1 MKIPNVSQARFKTLK
16 RHFFSELSSI
26 NDFICIA
33 GMLMR
38 PCLAAGFSVFILMSP
53 LHAESSSVVDTIA
66 RPTILWHEWGPD
78 AFRRAQAEDKLIVL
92 DLTAVW
98 CHACHVMDRT
108 TYSNPHIIELLN
120 VNFIAIR
127 VDTDHRP
134 DLTARY
140 RAGGWPTTN
149 LLLPTGEILFQAN
162 ALEPEEMKQM
172 LLEIQSIYETDKP
185 TLLKQASQFWN
196 RVKEK
201 AEVGIPKEDALRPSL
216 VEQSVEI
223 MRKQFDAVNGGFREA
238 PKFFEPEAIQMAFAY
253 GFFENDSELIQMG
266 LSTLEKQVP
275 LLDPVWGGF
284 YRYAEHADWSQPH
297 FEKMLTIQA
306 QNLRNYVEA
315 FQLTG
320 DPRFRR
326 IALALIEYVSR
337 FLTDP
342 ETGLFYESQDAD
354 VRRISDGSFISG
366 AEYYSLSES
375 ERLAIGIPRVDP
387 RIFTGS
393 NALMAGTYL
402 YSSSVLGKPEMRELA
417 VQVLSQLFE
426 ERFDP
431 KRGLAHVESESGLNV
446 YGVLSSHILLG
457 QALVEAFSATGRPQ
471 FLQYAEAIAEVSQQ
485 LLHDSVNG
493 GFFDHPNMSDTL
505 GLLKVPTKPVI
516 ENFQAARWFLT
527 LFHLTGQQEY
537 RAIAERAL
545 QAMLTSLDPLPIALT
560 GLAVDQW
567 FRTPVH
573 IAVVGTFGDSKTK
586 DLWLESQRL
595 YCPGK
600 TVKVFDPRTG
610 QAKWGDII
618 FPYDGRPVAFVCTDR
633 ICSAPVFR
641 VEEIKDSIAE
651 ILAVLKESVHKEG

>member
-1 MKIPNVSQARFKTLK
+1 
-16 RHFFSELSSI
+16 
-26 NDFICIA
+26 
-33 GMLMR
+33 MR
-38 PCLAAGFSVFILMSP
+38 PCLAAGFSVFLLMGP
-53 LHAESSSVVDTIA
+53 LHAEPSSGVDA
-66 RPTILWHEWGPD
+66 VSRPTILWHEWGPD
-78 AFRRAQAEDKLIVL
+78 AFRRAQIEDKLIVL

-98 CHACHVMDRT
+98 CHACHVMDET

-120 VNFIAIR
+120 ASFIAVR

-134 DLTARY
+134 DLAVRY

-162 ALEPEEMKQM
+162 VLESEEMEAM
-172 LLEIQSIYETDKP
+172 LLEVRSIYETDKAS
-185 TLLKQASQFWN
+185 LLKQASQLWN
-196 RVKEK
+196 RVQEK
-201 AEVGIPKEDALRPSL
+201 VEVDIPKGNALRASL
-216 VEQSVEI
+216 VDQSVEI
-223 MRKQFDAVNGGFREA
+223 MKKQFDVINGGFRDA
-238 PKFFEPEAIQMAFAY
+238 PKFFEPEAIQMAFAH
-253 GFFENDSELIQMG
+253 GFFENEPELIRMG
-266 LSTLEKQVP
+266 LYTLEKQVP

-284 YRYAEHADWSQPH
+284 YRYAEHSNWSEPH

-320 DPRFRR
+320 DPRFKR

-354 VRRISDGSFISG
+354 VRPLPDGPFVSG
-366 AEYYSLSES
+366 AEYYSLSENK
-375 ERLAIGIPRVDP
+375 RLTIGIPRVDQ

-393 NALMAGTYL
+393 NALMAGAYL
-402 YSSSVLGKPEMRELA
+402 YSSSVLEKPELREVA
-417 VQVLSQLFE
+417 AQALSQLFE

-431 KRGLAHVESESGLNV
+431 KWGLAHVETESGLNL
-446 YGVLSSHILLG
+446 YGLLSSHILLG
-457 QALVEAFSATGRPQ
+457 QALVEAFSATGQSR
-471 FLQYAEAIAEVSQQ
+471 FLQNAEVLAEVSQQ

-493 GFFDHPNMSDTL
+493 GFFDHFDMSDTL
-505 GLLKVPTKPVI
+505 GLLKVPKKPVI

-527 LFHLTGQQEY
+527 LSFLTGKQGY
-537 RAIAERAL
+537 RAIAEKTL
-545 QAMLTSLDPLPIALT
+545 QAMLTSLDPLPIALA

-567 FRTPVH
+567 FRIPVH
-573 IAVVGTFGDSKTK
+573 IAVVGTFRDSKTT

-600 TVKVFDPRTG
+600 TVKVFDPQNG
-610 QAKWGDII
+610 QAQWGDII
-618 FPYDGRPVAFVCTDR
+618 FPYDGRPVVFVCTDR

-641 VEEIKDSIAE
+641 VEEIKDSITE
-651 ILAVLKESVHKEG
+651 ILAVLKETRHKDG